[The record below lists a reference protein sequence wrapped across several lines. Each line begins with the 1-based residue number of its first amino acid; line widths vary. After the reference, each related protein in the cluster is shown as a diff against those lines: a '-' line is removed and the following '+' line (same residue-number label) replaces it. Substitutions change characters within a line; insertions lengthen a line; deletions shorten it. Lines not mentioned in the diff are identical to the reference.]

1 MAIKLQESEKKIGHN
16 DSLESKSSRLV
27 VVSAIDGHPMDGISG
42 QGSPFT
48 NSLIKTL
55 LENDQESLS
64 ASELIVSLRKAMF
77 ESTKKNKFH
86 PQSPA
91 LGVLRDTTHEGGE
104 FCFKI
109 KEEFI
114 KNEENTTSETS
125 KKSNDDVKLEEIL
138 QKSLEKLKE
147 EFTKVV
153 ETNNDKLEDRMIKL
167 EKSKVAEKSS
177 LNKKEL
183 LRLIKED
190 KIENFFNKIDEV
202 QDEIE
207 ESQIVDLI
215 NLQSQWRGIENQRR
229 LGIIDFSNESVTKNK
244 LRKSIIEITNSIKKR

>member
-1 MAIKLQESEKKIGHN
+1 MATGFQESEKKTSHN
-16 DSLESKSSRLV
+16 DSLENKSSRLV
-27 VVSAIDGHPMDGISG
+27 IVSAIDGHPMDGISG

-55 LENDQESLS
+55 LENNQESLS
-64 ASELIVSLRKAMF
+64 ASELIVGLRKAMF
-77 ESTKKNKFH
+77 QSTKNQFH
-86 PQSPA
+86 SQSPA
-91 LGVLRDTTHEGGE
+91 LGVLRDTIHEGGE

-109 KEEFI
+109 KEGFI
-114 KNEENTTSETS
+114 KNEDNSTTNTS
-125 KKSNDDVKLEEIL
+125 KKSNDNAKLEEML

-167 EKSKVAEKSS
+167 EKSKVVEKNS

-190 KIENFFNKIDEV
+190 KIESFFNKIDEV

-207 ESQIVDLI
+207 DSQIVDLI
-215 NLQSQWRGIENQRR
+215 NLQSQWRAIENQRR
-229 LGIIDFSNESVTKNK
+229 LGVIDYSNESVSINK
-244 LRKSIIEITNSIKKR
+244 LRKSIIEITNSIKKQ